1 MDIFIEVYK
10 AYPASW
16 AERPEVLE
24 KSNNVILP
32 PSALKKL
39 AGLKMD
45 GIGCSVN
52 PVLFR
57 ILNLELNVYTHCG
70 VLDFTAEEDTVIL
83 PTNMFNRL
91 YLQEGHII
99 FVRNTK
105 LDKGKSIKIMPHL
118 TEFIDLP
125 YPQIKIILEGGLRN
139 YFCITEGDTIL
150 VKYNNKCFDI
160 VECKPK
166 KAICILNCDLEVES
180 PNNYIEL
187 RKEETNAIANKVST
201 INSERRKKL
210 TEQEINQLMQD
221 NKFKGHC
228 VRVDGKKITEKNIIR
243 MEKQIIHVIH
253 DNEEDYNP
261 RKNKIENKPRFHFH
275 YVGTIK

>member
-52 PVLFR
+52 PLLFQ

-70 VLDFTAEEDTVIL
+70 VLAFTAEEDTVIL

-125 YPQIKIILEGGLRN
+125 FPKYSLENSLRN

-150 VKYNNKCFDI
+150 VKCNNKCYDIDI

-187 RKEETNAIANKVST
+187 RKEETNAIANKVS
-201 INSERRKKL
+201 IFNSERIKKL
-210 TEQEINQLMQD
+210 TVMQD

-261 RKNKIENKPRFHFH
+261 RKNKIENKPRIHFH
-275 YVGTIK
+275 HVGTIK

>member
-1 MDIFIEVYK
+1 M
-10 AYPASW
+10 
-16 AERPEVLE
+16 
-24 KSNNVILP
+24 ILP

-39 AGLKMD
+39 AGVKMD

-57 ILNLELNVYTHCG
+57 ILNLELNAYTHCG

-91 YLQEGHII
+91 YLQEGQII

-118 TEFIDLP
+118 TEFIDFP
-125 YPQIKIILEGGLRN
+125 YPQNILENSLRN

-150 VKYNNKCFDI
+150 VKCNNKCYDIDI

-180 PNNYIEL
+180 PKNYIEL

-210 TEQEINQLMQD
+210 TKQEINQLMQD

-228 VRVDGKKITEKNIIR
+228 VRVEGKRAQRRTLYEWKNR
-243 MEKQIIHVIH
+243 LFM
-253 DNEEDYNP
+253 
-261 RKNKIENKPRFHFH
+261 
-275 YVGTIK
+275 

>member
-1 MDIFIEVYK
+1 MTHNRLLDIFIEVYK

-83 PTNMFNRL
+83 PTNMF
-91 YLQEGHII
+91 
-99 FVRNTK
+99 
-105 LDKGKSIKIMPHL
+105 KGKSINIMPHL

-125 YPQIKIILEGGLRN
+125 YPQNISVSENSLRN

-150 VKYNNKCFDI
+150 VKCNNKCYDIDI

-180 PNNYIEL
+180 P
-187 RKEETNAIANKVST
+187 
-201 INSERRKKL
+201 
-210 TEQEINQLMQD
+210 EI
-221 NKFKGHC
+221 
-228 VRVDGKKITEKNIIR
+228 T
-243 MEKQIIHVIH
+243 
-253 DNEEDYNP
+253 
-261 RKNKIENKPRFHFH
+261 
-275 YVGTIK
+275 